1 VPDGKT
7 GLGETA
13 GTGAGFGVGTLM
25 AGSGGGAPASN
36 LPYYVDPAI
45 TAQLVQSLIGIV
57 QNAASPDALEVQN
70 IILRRI
76 ALQGDVIGSRIPQ
89 PRNISEIG
97 GYLNLLSTLKENAMR
112 EQTWPE
118 SWA

>member
-1 VPDGKT
+1 MERRDSV
-7 GLGETA
+7 EQRA
-13 GTGAGFGVGTLM
+13 R
-25 AGSGGGAPASN
+25 APASA
-36 LPYYVDPAI
+36 LARSWPVAVAAPLPAI
-45 TAQLVQSLIGIV
+45 FLTTSTRPSQLVQSLIGIV
-57 QNAASPDALEVQN
+57 QNAASPDALEAQN

-76 ALQGDVIGSRIPQ
+76 ALQGDVIGSRIPP